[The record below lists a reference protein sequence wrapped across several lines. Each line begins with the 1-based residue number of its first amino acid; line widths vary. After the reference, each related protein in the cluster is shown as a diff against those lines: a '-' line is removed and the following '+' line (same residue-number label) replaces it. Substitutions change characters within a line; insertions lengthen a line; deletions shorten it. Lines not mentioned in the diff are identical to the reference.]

1 MSAYVF
7 SSPTCAPC
15 QTLKPV
21 IEELKEEFPSLKWIH
36 VNIKNDP
43 EGYTQKYGVKV
54 VPTVV
59 AVSAKGVESHSG
71 TAAMGYY
78 RILRNATQSEETQ

>member
-21 IEELKEEFPSLKWIH
+21 IEDLKEEFPSLKWIH
-36 VNIKNDP
+36 VNIKDDP

-59 AVSAKGVESHSG
+59 TVSVNGTETHSG
-71 TAAMGYY
+71 TSAMGYY
-78 RILRNATQSEETQ
+78 RILRNATRS